1 MITTVRTTDT
11 LRALAWAFS
20 IAAGAAAAWVS
31 YGFGVQ
37 LGGAWMGVVAAVNGA
52 AMGSLL
58 ASALVDCLQRCAAA
72 LTGAYS
78 RSRSLSRL

>member
-1 MITTVRTTDT
+1 MSTSVRDRGP

-20 IAAGAAAAWVS
+20 TAAGAVAAWVS

-37 LGGAWMGVVAAVNGA
+37 LGGAWMGVVAAINGA

-58 ASALVDCLQRCAAA
+58 ASALVDRLQRFVAA
-72 LTGAYS
+72 
-78 RSRSLSRL
+78 

>member
-1 MITTVRTTDT
+1 MITTVRATGT
-11 LRALAWAFS
+11 LRALAWVFS
-20 IAAGAAAAWVS
+20 IAAGAAAAWAS

-52 AMGSLL
+52 AMGALL
-58 ASALVDCLQRCAAA
+58 ASALVDRLQRCAAA